1 MDIENISE
9 NEQKLL
15 NLSDDKEFKEAVLEL
30 KSQELSK
37 AERISKIKSILSEK
51 GIDYTK
57 EDAELF
63 ESIISYARDKKIK
76 LDSKNLK
83 NVSAGGD
90 GISFDELPPDIQ
102 DKIMAQDKGAI
113 KKAKIITGI
122 VLGVSIAGVFGL
134 GSWAGWGAHKK
145 WGK

>member
-83 NVSAGGD
+83 NVSAGD
-90 GISFDELPPDIQ
+90 GVSYDELPPDIKQ
-102 DKIMAQDKGAI
+102 
-113 KKAKIITGI
+113 KIIDNDPAIQKKIKIIQGV
-122 VLGVSIAGVFGL
+122 VLGVSTVTLL
-134 GSWAGWGAHKK
+134 GTGFIAGWGAHKK